1 MYLSLLVFHVGGIL
15 AFRLPWATVLLVPV
29 FLALHFG
36 VILPEEAHLEAV
48 FGEPY
53 RLYRQRVRRWL

>member
-1 MYLSLLVFHVGGIL
+1 MYLSLLVIYVGGML
-15 AFRLPWATVLLVPV
+15 VFRLPFAAALFIPA

-36 VILPEEAHLEAV
+36 VILPEERHLDAT

-53 RLYRQRVRRWL
+53 RSYCQRVRRWL